1 MKLIL
6 ALLLTFSTISGFSQ
20 ETKKDPLIV
29 NVEGVYGMGGI
40 YDEERKSGGVGFGAG
55 VWLPFK
61 EGFIDLGIDFTSSAS
76 RNNGEIQVLFDFPF
90 SIISDSNMEIKGYVG
105 AGVALGRIFNN
116 QEYFLHHFPYGP
128 VEDYNDGG
136 FIVNLGLELKPHD
149 ANYAFYLD
157 AKTGVVSVPG
167 WIESVTTP
175 FKISL
180 GVRFLL
186 DNLK

>member
-1 MKLIL
+1 MKRIL

-20 ETKKDPLIV
+20 EIKKDPLIV

-40 YDEERKSGGVGFGAG
+40 HDDKIKSGGVGVGAG

-61 EGFIDLGIDFTSSAS
+61 PGFIDLGFDFTSSAS
-76 RNNGEIQVLFDFPF
+76 RNNVALHCLFDYPF
-90 SIISDSNMEIKGYVG
+90 SIIADSKMEVKGYLG
-105 AGVALGRIFNN
+105 AGVAIGRIFNK
-116 QEYFLHHFPYGP
+116 EDYFWNG
-128 VEDYNDGG
+128 VEDFNDGG
-136 FIVNLGLELKPHD
+136 VLINAGLEFKPLIS
-149 ANYAFYLD
+149 NYAIYLD

-167 WIESVTTP
+167 WENNVTTP

-186 DNLK
+186 DNSK